1 MVCVVGSCSE
11 RPANIRFNLAGSSTE
26 LLQGMCEGDD
36 STQVIDLMAQNVF
49 GVGRLVYMMLTGDI
63 LFTSEEPKPL
73 A

>member
-1 MVCVVGSCSE
+1 M
-11 RPANIRFNLAGSSTE
+11 AGSSTE

-36 STQVIDLMAQNVF
+36 SPQIIDLMAQDVF
-49 GVGRLVYMMLTGDI
+49 GVGCLVYMMLTGDI